1 MKNKY
6 LIIIVLAVNIF
17 GITIPYL
24 YKNHQLSNHIKVSQ
38 NNITD
43 IHKENEDVLNERDYY
58 DLIRILNDKTISHAL
73 NNISTHISLIDHM
86 TYTVSFSGE
95 KEQLRNYILFLETM
109 DNDLI
114 LNEAMLNFN
123 DGQESNMTLISR

>member
-24 YKNHQLSNHIKVSQ
+24 YKNHQLSNQIKVSE
-38 NNITD
+38 NNITE

-73 NNISTHISLIDHM
+73 NNISTDISLIDRM

-95 KEQLRNYILFLETM
+95 KEKLRDYILFLETM